1 MYIELLNIIYT
12 YVFNYKEPDKP
23 FLENVLD
30 IVINNDNLREFI
42 KDINYN
48 CDCNYDYNAA
58 YVVTSKILKFNI
70 TNILEDAKRVF
81 SLRKRA
87 YELGTNISD
96 LEKYI
101 YLSLTFILTVLH
113 ELEHVRQIKTL
124 ETTHENTFEKILIQN
139 SLDILSINP
148 DFYEKKYNLFP
159 IERMANINS
168 TGKLIEMLRL
178 DNDFSSFANKNF
190 NNEYEWAITQYYI
203 YGRIPLLEYINITRS
218 SLYYE
223 DILINKENSK
233 KLLRRV
239 KKEVSLDNR
248 ILFGLPITKKELTKI
263 NSK

>member
-12 YVFNYKEPDKP
+12 YVFNYKEPDKH

-30 IVINNDNLREFI
+30 IVINKDNLREFI
-42 KDINYN
+42 KDIDYN
-48 CDCNYDYNAA
+48 CDGNAA
-58 YVVTSKILKFNI
+58 YNLPSKILKFNVN
-70 TNILEDAKRVF
+70 NILEDAKNCFNFRICKRV
-81 SLRKRA
+81 
-87 YELGTNISD
+87 YESGMNIGD

-101 YLSLTFILTVLH
+101 YLCSIFILTILH
-113 ELEHVRQIKTL
+113 ELEHVKQIRTL
-124 ETTHENTFEKILIQN
+124 ETANGNTFEKSLIQN
-139 SLDILSINP
+139 DLDILSINP
-148 DFYEKKYNLFP
+148 DFYKKEHDLFP

-168 TGKLIEMLRL
+168 TSKLIEILKI
-178 DNDFSSFANKNF
+178 DSDFSSFINEAFNKDYNWF
-190 NNEYEWAITQYYI
+190 ITRYYI
-203 YGRIPLLEYINITRS
+203 YNKIPLLEYINITRS

-239 KKEVSLDNR
+239 KNEVSLDNR